1 MYCHSRQ
8 LKEPPLSSL
17 HLFQLLFYLIYI
29 KQCYFS
35 LSKHMYISCLE
46 TNSHRVKSTLIVP
59 SIKISNS
66 PGNFICATAGQNG
79 AFE

>member
-1 MYCHSRQ
+1 MFYHFR
-8 LKEPPLSSL
+8 LPKNPPLSHASL
-17 HLFQLLFYLIYI
+17 SVAILFDISQVVLFFYI
-29 KQCYFS
+29 
-35 LSKHMYISCLE
+35 SKHMYISCLG